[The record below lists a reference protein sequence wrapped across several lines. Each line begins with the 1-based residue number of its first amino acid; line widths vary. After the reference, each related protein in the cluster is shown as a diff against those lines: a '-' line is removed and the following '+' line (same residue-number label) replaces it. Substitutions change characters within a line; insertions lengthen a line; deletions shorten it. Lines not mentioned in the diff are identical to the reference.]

1 MSVDGFFGE
10 PAPASVS
17 SSASSSAGHSGWLLA
32 QLPAVMRRD
41 RVIGGFVRGFE
52 EIGDGLRDQID
63 DIEYELDID
72 LASSEMLSYLASW
85 LGVSI
90 DAAVLASDDA
100 RLRDAQ
106 RRLIRAVGRA
116 LVWRGTAHGVEILLE
131 ALTDSRVTVSD
142 SGGVFGAGDV
152 VPPATDSVVVEID
165 HLGSLTRQQILAFLD
180 DELPVGTQVELRVR
194 AGEGQGEG
202 Q

>member
-1 MSVDGFFGE
+1 MSGE
-10 PAPASVS
+10 PGLGIGPGAEAE
-17 SSASSSAGHSGWLLA
+17 AEAGARPGGRSGWLLA

-85 LGVSI
+85 LGVEI
-90 DAAVLASDDA
+90 DGAVVASEDA

-106 RRLIRAVGRA
+106 RRLISAVGRA
-116 LVWRGTAHGVEILLE
+116 LLWRGTAHGVEILLE

-142 SGGVFGAGDV
+142 SGGVFGAEDS

-165 HLGSLTRQQILAFLD
+165 HLGSLTRRQILAFLD
-180 DELPVGTQVELRVR
+180 DELPVGTRVELRVR
-194 AGEGQGEG
+194 AGEREG
-202 Q
+202 S

>member
-1 MSVDGFFGE
+1 VSDDPGSGASPVDLSTE
-10 PAPASVS
+10 PAWA
-17 SSASSSAGHSGWLLA
+17 ARSGWLLG

-63 DIEYELDID
+63 DVEYELDID

-90 DAAVLASDDA
+90 DASILAGDDA

-106 RRLIRAVGRA
+106 RRLIRAVGKA

-142 SGGVFGAGDV
+142 SGGVFGAADS
-152 VPPATDSVVVEID
+152 VPPAGDLVVVEID

-180 DELPVGTQVELRVR
+180 DELPVGTRVELRVR
-194 AGEGQGEG
+194 AGE
-202 Q
+202 

>member
-1 MSVDGFFGE
+1 MSGDWTT
-10 PAPASVS
+10 PAPA
-17 SSASSSAGHSGWLLA
+17 GRSGWLLG

-41 RVIGGFVRGFE
+41 PVLGGFVRGFE

-72 LASSEMLSYLASW
+72 LASSEMLSFLASW

-106 RRLIRAVGRA
+106 RRLIRAVGKA

-142 SGGVFGAGDV
+142 SGGVFGAGDSL
-152 VPPATDSVVVEID
+152 PAATDEVVVEID
-165 HLGSLTRQQILAFLD
+165 HLGSLTRQQVLAFLD
-180 DELPVGTQVELRVR
+180 DELPVGTRVELRVR
-194 AGEGQGEG
+194 AGEGGG
-202 Q
+202 GGA

>member
-1 MSVDGFFGE
+1 
-10 PAPASVS
+10 VS
-17 SSASSSAGHSGWLLA
+17 GDPGLGIGPGAEAEAEAEAGARPGGRSGWLLA

-41 RVIGGFVRGFE
+41 LGGFVRGFE

-85 LGVSI
+85 LGVEI
-90 DAAVLASDDA
+90 DGAVVASEDA

-106 RRLIRAVGRA
+106 RRLISAVGRA
-116 LVWRGTAHGVEILLE
+116 LLWRGTAHGVEILLE

-142 SGGVFGAGDV
+142 SGGVFGAEDS
-152 VPPATDSVVVEID
+152 VPPATDSVIVEID
-165 HLGSLTRQQILAFLD
+165 HLGSLTRRQILAFLD

-194 AGEGQGEG
+194 AGEREG
-202 Q
+202 S